1 MRESVQPFAGEYGAA
16 ESPPEKANRWRTIC
30 KQKGRWQ
37 QTALGL
43 WLAGNFSLKKVPQV
57 LFREHSLQRT
67 ESPQFFRRLKA
78 LLLSRDSKLFH
89 VFHTCSK
96 FSLFSF
102 VFSVFYLFFICFYSF
117 HYLSYLVF
125 SSFFLTFFLVF
136 ILLLIFSFQL

>member
-1 MRESVQPFAGEYGAA
+1 MG
-16 ESPPEKANRWRTIC
+16 
-30 KQKGRWQ
+30 
-37 QTALGL
+37 
-43 WLAGNFSLKKVPQV
+43 LAGPHRRGKQEANHLLANGQMAANDPGLMVSQKLFTQKKYPRAFSENTVYREQRV
-57 LFREHSLQRT
+57 LSFQKLQ
-67 ESPQFFRRLKA
+67 A
-78 LLLSRDSKLFH
+78 LSRDSKLFH